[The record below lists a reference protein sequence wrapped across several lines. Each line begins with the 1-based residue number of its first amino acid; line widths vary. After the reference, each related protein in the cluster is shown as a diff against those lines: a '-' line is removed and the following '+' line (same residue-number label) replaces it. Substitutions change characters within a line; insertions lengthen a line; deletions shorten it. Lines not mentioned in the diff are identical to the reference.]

1 MKKQRQ
7 QVEFMP
13 RVRNDRILEGPTA
26 ELKGKLNLKLEN
38 RCLNENLILTQW
50 IEDMLLVAKSN

>member
-1 MKKQRQ
+1 
-7 QVEFMP
+7 MP

-38 RCLNENLILTQW
+38 RCLNENLILTQL